1 MNGLKLSQY
10 NHFVEFEDRLF
21 LIYNARSGALLK
33 VRKDIFES
41 LKKLGKGKVD
51 PESIPV
57 KQLRTLQSEEIL
69 IDEDLDEK
77 KRILVNSLRDRFS
90 SSGLVLTL
98 APTLDCMCACSYC
111 FEKNTPEYM
120 GKETQEQVLLFLEQ
134 RLKTVQNLDVVW
146 YGGEPLMAAETVFSM
161 TESLQKLC
169 DQHNVPLSLSM
180 ITNGVLLTRDI
191 AMRMHEVGINSIQ
204 VTLDGPRDIHDA
216 RRPLV
221 DGGGTF
227 NTIIENL
234 SACEG
239 VIPDILLRVNVDRD
253 NFERIQDLEDFLNA
267 QGILNFCD
275 MELSLVD
282 AISESNASYGSKCL
296 SSKEFSDLNL
306 EFLAR
311 NLKKGGYFPEPPRGG
326 SCGAIAENGYIIAP
340 DGSLFKCWSEI
351 GYASKRVGNI
361 KNVHEVNSVY
371 DDWLSFNVFAYKQCS
386 NCSFLPMCMGACPE
400 KLRKMGGGNCCT
412 RWKHNFEEMILM
424 FYASKTKK
432 LSGGQKNGRKA
443 CG

>member
-33 VRKDIFES
+33 TKKDLFEK
-41 LKKLGKGKVD
+41 LKDLGSGKVD
-51 PESIPV
+51 LESIPSNHL
-57 KQLRTLQSEEIL
+57 KTLQSEEVL
-69 IDEDLDEK
+69 IDKDLDEK

-90 SSGLVLTL
+90 GSNLVLTL

-111 FEKNTPEYM
+111 YEQNRPEYM
-120 GKETQEQVLLFLEQ
+120 GKEIQEEILLFLEQ
-134 RLKTVQNLDVVW
+134 RLKTIRKLDVVW

-161 TESLQKLC
+161 SEAIHKLC
-169 DQHNVPLSLSM
+169 ESHNASLSLSM

-204 VTLDGPRDIHDA
+204 VTLDGPREIHDA
-216 RRPLV
+216 RRQLIG
-221 DGGGTF
+221 GGGTF
-227 NTIIENL
+227 DTIIENL

-239 VIPDILLRVNVDRD
+239 VIPDIILRVNVDRD
-253 NFERIQDLEDFLNA
+253 NFERIQDLEDFLNEKD
-267 QGILNFCD
+267 ILNFCD

-282 AISESNASYGSKCL
+282 AISGSNTTYGSKCL
-296 SSKEFSDLNL
+296 SSKEFSDINL
-306 EFLAR
+306 EFLVR
-311 NLKKGGYFPEPPRGG
+311 NLKKENYFPEPPRGS
-326 SCGAIAENGYIIAP
+326 SCGAIAENGYIVGP

-351 GYASKRVGNI
+351 GYESKKVGHI
-361 KNVHEVNSVY
+361 KNIQEVTPVY
-371 DDWLSFNVFAYKQCS
+371 DNWLSFDIFAYEECS
-386 NCSFLPMCMGACPE
+386 DCSFLPMCMGSCPKKIME
-400 KLRKMGGGNCCT
+400 MGGGNCCT

-432 LSGGQKNGRKA
+432 LSGRKRD
-443 CG
+443 G